1 MFSGNVRFARR
12 ESYAIYRGDQKMKRI
27 GLFIVLVCGLTAAI
41 GCSEVKRKAEE
52 AARATEERAMGKGE
66 EAAREAGNKAVDSAA
81 TAAAG
86 SSEKDAADAKNRD
99 KLKGKDDDDK

>member
-1 MFSGNVRFARR
+1 
-12 ESYAIYRGDQKMKRI
+12 MKRI
-27 GLFIVLVCGLTAAI
+27 ALFIVLACGLMSAI

-66 EAAREAGNKAVDSAA
+66 EAAREAGNKVVDS
-81 TAAAG
+81 AAAG

-99 KLKGKDDDDK
+99 KLKGKDDDEK